1 MMTAYGSVD
10 TAVEAMRRGAWNF
23 VTKPLNLNE
32 VELLLKRALRS
43 RSLEKDKARLEHE
56 VQELREKAGS
66 SKHGLE
72 SLIGKSAAMQK
83 VSDLVTQVAPTRAT
97 ILIEGESGTGKELV
111 AHAIHQ
117 LSGRPM
123 ERMLV
128 VNCAALSPQ
137 LLESELFGH
146 EKGAFTGA
154 SQRRIGRFEQA
165 NGGTIFLD
173 EIGEIDQATQV
184 KLLRVLSERTIE
196 RVGSNKPIKVDV
208 RVITA
213 TNKNLRELVS
223 KGEFREDLFFRLNV
237 VRILMPTLCERAE
250 DVVILAQAFLR
261 EFSAENNKELKPLSD
276 DALTVL
282 RSYTWPGNVREL
294 RTAIEHGVVM
304 SNEDTIDTQHLPYFL
319 NSIEHA
325 PIINDT
331 QTPAPEEQQRQ
342 IPLALQ
348 DEFNLHVLELLTIR
362 RALEQ
367 TENNRTEAARLLGIS
382 RRTLQRKLKD
392 IESAPEAR

>member
-1 MMTAYGSVD
+1 
-10 TAVEAMRRGAWNF
+10 
-23 VTKPLNLNE
+23 
-32 VELLLKRALRS
+32 
-43 RSLEKDKARLEHE
+43 
-56 VQELREKAGS
+56 
-66 SKHGLE
+66 
-72 SLIGKSAAMQK
+72 
-83 VSDLVTQVAPTRAT
+83 
-97 ILIEGESGTGKELV
+97 
-111 AHAIHQ
+111 
-117 LSGRPM
+117 
-123 ERMLV
+123 
-128 VNCAALSPQ
+128 
-137 LLESELFGH
+137 
-146 EKGAFTGA
+146 
-154 SQRRIGRFEQA
+154 
-165 NGGTIFLD
+165 
-173 EIGEIDQATQV
+173 
-184 KLLRVLSERTIE
+184 
-196 RVGSNKPIKVDV
+196 
-208 RVITA
+208 
-213 TNKNLRELVS
+213 
-223 KGEFREDLFFRLNV
+223 
-237 VRILMPTLCERAE
+237 MPTLCERAE

-331 QTPAPEEQQRQ
+331 QTPAPEEQQPQ